1 MGVMML
7 KFKDYIRE
15 LTISPDYQ
23 QKGVFNPFYTV
34 TPDVEKVVKK
44 EVKPKKELKFKS
56 VDKPKGTSISDKGK
70 FQFQVFDGD
79 KQLPYSV
86 SLRMK
91 DVIGHYGMKTRKNST
106 ASANVNEY
114 CSLYF
119 AKYPKFTDVETFLND
134 IGGKT
139 GGTGI
144 HMVVKGKEE
153 EITFDFLK
161 QMINQDETPEKD
173 INIGYQMAKAVRK
186 DLPKKPIKYFWT
198 ARGKP
203 GNIAKN
209 NPSDIIL
216 QIGKTDYIGY
226 SNKATVGKDVTPK
239 FNTAMHSFYKKLEDK
254 TQYKNI
260 VSLMD
265 KAWNDTSK
273 TVKGKNAKKALSKF
287 KIEREKPSESIS
299 KKAFATL
306 AKEFNKDKLNF
317 YKDGFYYG
325 FRNNLINSFGNYLKR
340 PKNLMYFLNTIGLYM
355 YPDSANTTPC
365 PYKLLIGTESG
376 ATIKDVAS
384 NEEYKEF
391 LLNKDTKNYSG
402 IKYTYDGK
410 SQQFTLNFKYK
421 LLGIDVSIPIT
432 SRTRAAGG
440 WAGKS
445 LYINTPGIKVK

>member
-1 MGVMML
+1 ML

-15 LTISPDYQ
+15 LTISPEYQ
-23 QKGVFNPFYTV
+23 QKGEFNPFYTV
-34 TPDVEKVVKK
+34 TPEVQKTVKK

-70 FQFQVFDGD
+70 FPFQVFDGD
-79 KQLPYSV
+79 KQTPYSI

-106 ASANVNEY
+106 ASSNVNEFM
-114 CSLYF
+114 SLYF
-119 AKYPKFTDVETFLND
+119 AKNPKFTDAQTFMSD

-144 HMVVKGKEE
+144 HMVVKGTEE
-153 EITFDFLK
+153 EVSFDFLK
-161 QMINQDETPEKD
+161 QMIDKDETPEVD
-173 INIGYQMAKAVRK
+173 INVGYQMAKAVRK

-239 FNTAMHSFYKKLEDK
+239 FNTAIHSFYKKLEDK
-254 TQYKNI
+254 KQYGAV

-265 KAWNDTSK
+265 KAWNDTAK

-287 KIEREKPSESIS
+287 KIEKEKPSESIS
-299 KKAFATL
+299 KRSFAAL
-306 AKEFNKDKLNF
+306 AKEFKKDKLNF
-317 YKDGFYYG
+317 YKDDFYYG
-325 FRNNLINSFGNYLKR
+325 YRNSLIDSFGSYLKTS
-340 PKNLMYFLNTIGLYM
+340 KNLMYFLNTIGLYM
-355 YPDSANTTPC
+355 YPDSADTTPC
-365 PYKLLIGTESG
+365 PYKLLVGTESS

-391 LLNKDTKNYSG
+391 LLNKKARNYSSV
-402 IKYTYDGK
+402 KHTYDGK
-410 SQQFTLNFKYK
+410 SQQFTLSFKYK
-421 LLGIDVSIPIT
+421 LLDIDVSIPVT
-432 SRTRAAGG
+432 ARTRTSGG
-440 WAGKS
+440 WSGKS

>member
-1 MGVMML
+1 ML

-119 AKYPKFTDVETFLND
+119 AKYPKFTDAQTFMND

-306 AKEFNKDKLNF
+306 AKEFNKRRNFLVNELNKIGNIQCKQPGGAF
-317 YKDGFYYG
+317 YVFPKIKKENMNSIEISRYLLEKKFVATVPGS
-325 FRNNLINSFGNYLKR
+325 SFGKNGEGFLRVSYASAIENLEKFIVCLKDF
-340 PKNLMYFLNTIGLYM
+340 M
-355 YPDSANTTPC
+355 
-365 PYKLLIGTESG
+365 
-376 ATIKDVAS
+376 
-384 NEEYKEF
+384 NE
-391 LLNKDTKNYSG
+391 
-402 IKYTYDGK
+402 
-410 SQQFTLNFKYK
+410 
-421 LLGIDVSIPIT
+421 
-432 SRTRAAGG
+432 
-440 WAGKS
+440 
-445 LYINTPGIKVK
+445 

>member
-1 MGVMML
+1 ML

-23 QKGVFNPFYTV
+23 QKGEFNPFYTV
-34 TPDVEKVVKK
+34 TPEVQKTVKK

-56 VDKPKGTSISDKGK
+56 VDTPKGTSISDKGK
-70 FQFQVFDGD
+70 FPFQVFDGE
-79 KQLPYSV
+79 KQTPYSI

-106 ASANVNEY
+106 ASSNVNEFM
-114 CSLYF
+114 SLYF
-119 AKYPKFTDVETFLND
+119 AKNPKFTDAQTFMSD

-144 HMVVKGKEE
+144 HMVVKGTEE
-153 EITFDFLK
+153 EVSFDFLK
-161 QMINQDETPEKD
+161 QMIDKDETPEVD
-173 INIGYQMAKAVRK
+173 INVGYQMAKAVRK

-239 FNTAMHSFYKKLEDK
+239 FNTAIHSFYKKLEDK
-254 TQYKNI
+254 KQYGAV

-265 KAWNDTSK
+265 KAWNDTAK

-287 KIEREKPSESIS
+287 KIEKEKPSESIS
-299 KKAFATL
+299 KRSFAAL
-306 AKEFNKDKLNF
+306 AKEFKKDKLNF
-317 YKDGFYYG
+317 YKDDFYYG
-325 FRNNLINSFGNYLKR
+325 YRNSLIDSFGSYLKTS
-340 PKNLMYFLNTIGLYM
+340 KNLMYFLNTIGLYM
-355 YPDSANTTPC
+355 YPDSADTTPC
-365 PYKLLIGTESG
+365 PYKLLVGTESS

-391 LLNKDTKNYSG
+391 LLNKKARNYSSV
-402 IKYTYDGK
+402 KHTYDGK
-410 SQQFTLNFKYK
+410 SQQFTLSFKYK
-421 LLGIDVSIPIT
+421 LLDIDVSIPVT
-432 SRTRAAGG
+432 ARTRTSGG
-440 WAGKS
+440 WSGKS

>member
-7 KFKDYIRE
+7 KFKEYLRE

-23 QKGVFNPFYTV
+23 QKGTFNPFYTV
-34 TPDVEKVVKK
+34 KPEVEKTVKK
-44 EVKPKKELKFKS
+44 EIKPKKELKFKS
-56 VDKPKGTSISDKGK
+56 VEKTKGTSISDKGK
-70 FQFQVFDGD
+70 FPFQIFDGE

-86 SLRMK
+86 SLRIA

-106 ASANVNEY
+106 ASSNVNEFM
-114 CSLYF
+114 SLYF
-119 AKYPKFTDVETFLND
+119 AKNPKFTDVATFLKD
-134 IGGKT
+134 LGGKT

-144 HMVVKGKEE
+144 HMVIKGKEE

-161 QMINQDETPEKD
+161 QMIDKDETPEVD

-203 GNIAKN
+203 SGIHKN
-209 NPSDIIL
+209 NPSDIII

-226 SNKATVGKDVTPK
+226 SNKATTGKDVTPK
-239 FNTAMHSFYKKLEDK
+239 FNTAINSFYKKLEDK
-254 TQYKNI
+254 KQYNNI
-260 VSLMD
+260 VALMD
-265 KAWNDTSK
+265 KAWNDAAK

-287 KIEREKPSESIS
+287 NISKEKPSETTS
-299 KKAFATL
+299 KAAFVTL
-306 AKEFNKDKLNF
+306 AKEFKKDKLNF

-325 FRNNLINSFGNYLKR
+325 YRNNLINNFGSYLKT
-340 PKNLMYFLNTIGLYM
+340 PKNLTYFLNTVGLYV
-355 YPDSANTTPC
+355 YPDSADSTPC
-365 PYKLLIGTESG
+365 PYKLLIGTESS

-391 LLNKDTKNYSG
+391 LFNKTTKNYSG

-410 SQQFTLNFKYK
+410 SQQFTLSFKYK

-432 SRTRAAGG
+432 SRTRAQGG
-440 WAGKS
+440 WSGKS
-445 LYINTPGIKVK
+445 LYINTPGIKTK